1 MADLRGKVTLVT
13 GATNGI
19 GKVTARELATMGAAT
34 VIIGRSAE
42 KVQQTADEIRQ
53 AAGHTQVEGIVADL
67 SLMSQTRAAA
77 AEFRRRYDRL
87 DVLVNNAAIGASHRA
102 VTEEGFE
109 RMFAL
114 NHLSYFLL
122 TNLLLDIIRASAPAR
137 IVNVSSDAHQM
148 AHLDFDNLQSER
160 DWGRAGFQAYGRTK
174 LMNILFT
181 RELARRLEGTGV
193 TANAV
198 HPGMVATGIWRGAG
212 GVFGTV
218 IGALAPLFMRTPE
231 EGAQTSVYVATAP
244 EVEGMTGLYFS
255 DSKPAAP
262 SKAAQDDAA
271 ARRLWAVSAG
281 LVGLDETA
289 AV

>member
-1 MADLRGKVTLVT
+1 MADLRGKVALVT

-19 GKVTARELATMGAAT
+19 GKVTARELAKMGAAT

-42 KVQQTADEIRQ
+42 KVQQTRDEIRQ
-53 AAGHTQVEGIVADL
+53 AAGHAQIEGIVADL

-77 AEFRRRYDRL
+77 DEFRQSYDRL
-87 DVLVNNAAIGASHRA
+87 DVLVNNAAIGASQRA
-102 VTEEGFE
+102 VTGEGFE

-137 IVNVSSDAHQM
+137 IVNVSSDAHRTTY
-148 AHLDFDNLQSER
+148 LDFDNLQSER
-160 DWGRAGFQAYGRTK
+160 DWGRAGFKAYGRTK

-198 HPGMVATGIWRGAG
+198 HPGTVATGIWRGAG

-218 IGALAPLFMRTPE
+218 IGALAPLLMRTPE
-231 EGAQTSVYVATAP
+231 EGAQTSIYVATSP

-255 DSKPAAP
+255 DSKPVSP

-271 ARRLWAVSAG
+271 ARRLWTVSAG
-281 LVGLDETA
+281 LAGLSETA

>member
-1 MADLRGKVTLVT
+1 MADLRGKVALVT

-42 KVQQTADEIRQ
+42 RVQQTVEEIKQ
-53 AAGHTQVEGIVADL
+53 VAGHEQVEGIVADL

-77 AEFRRRYDRL
+77 DAFRRKYDRL
-87 DVLVNNAAIGASHRA
+87 DVLVNNAGVGASQRS

-109 RMFAL
+109 RMFAV

-122 TNLLLDIIRASAPAR
+122 TNLLLDMIKNSAPAR
-137 IVNVSSDAHQM
+137 IVNLSSDAHQM
-148 AHLDFDNLQSER
+148 ARMDFDNLQSER
-160 DWGRAGFQAYGRTK
+160 DWGRAGFKAYGRTK

-198 HPGMVATGIWRGAG
+198 HPGVVATGIWRGTG
-212 GVFGTV
+212 GVFGKVVGT
-218 IGALAPLFMRTPE
+218 LAPLLMRTPE
-231 EGAQTSVYVATAP
+231 DGAQTSIYVATSP
-244 EVEGMTGLYFS
+244 EIEGQTGLYFS
-255 DSKPAAP
+255 DSRPISPA
-262 SKAAQDDAA
+262 KVAQDDDA
-271 ARRLWAVSAG
+271 ARRLWAVSAE
-281 LVGLDETA
+281 LVGLSEAA